1 MHTLDNV
8 PHTCI
13 IELAAAAAAPGFTHE
28 TPGNTPGKAGRTYA
42 RAKDGHG
49 TTGANDA
56 VQTRRPSGHR
66 QAQRR
71 WSQGLGVGSVTP
83 RPQRRRY
90 VASVSSNV
98 P

>member
-28 TPGNTPGKAGRTYA
+28 TPGNAPGKAGRTYA
-42 RAKDGHG
+42 RAKYGYG
-49 TTGANDA
+49 SKRCGANKA
-56 VQTRRPSGHR
+56 TEQPPAGAAPLQS
-66 QAQRR
+66 
-71 WSQGLGVGSVTP
+71 GLGSVSPPGHSGVVTW
-83 RPQRRRY
+83 RL
-90 VASVSSNV
+90 ASVSSNV